1 MTTYV
6 SPSSKNPVAD
16 AIAKLD
22 QSGYQTDSDGRE
34 FYFQASEDGKTIQQ
48 VYCDNDEVIEWSGAT
63 VGAVT
68 PANTLEVSFS
78 C

>member
-16 AIAKLD
+16 AIQNLD
-22 QSGYQTDSDGRE
+22 NSGYQTDSEGRE
-34 FYFQASEDGKTIQQ
+34 FYFQASEDGKIVNQ
-48 VYCDNDEVIEWSGAT
+48 VYCDNGEVIEWGT
-63 VGAVT
+63 PKVGSVT